1 MLVSKTLPNLLL
13 NLLQPFLQGYC
24 APVKSPEPTCLKRFS
39 NEETVPQPCL
49 RSLVARSFFE
59 HNVLVRSFGKIGF
72 DICDKYRAPIFLSA
86 FMTSTLGFVLNIAA
100 ACALSHNTNDV
111 LNTYWAKGSVDDRSA
126 IYYVGLSRYVT
137 DNGADGD
144 AESFFDWQTGASC
157 NNSLSFESQK
167 YDSPVTVLSSIVTSC
182 ETCRDSVLTIQRLV
196 VISCVTQVFQI
207 TTDLQRTTR

>member
-1 MLVSKTLPNLLL
+1 
-13 NLLQPFLQGYC
+13 
-24 APVKSPEPTCLKRFS
+24 
-39 NEETVPQPCL
+39 
-49 RSLVARSFFE
+49 
-59 HNVLVRSFGKIGF
+59 
-72 DICDKYRAPIFLSA
+72 
-86 FMTSTLGFVLNIAA
+86 MTSTLGFVLNIAA